1 MYENFEIIF
10 KRLLTWDLGVVGLI
24 HRNGRQQ
31 TGDTGMFTYNEAYKF
46 GAEFTAKNVGYSFG
60 IREVGEKANRR
71 FYIELYDQK
80 AGEIFCSIID
90 YTK

>member
-1 MYENFEIIF
+1 MVPGSEDGE
-10 KRLLTWDLGVVGLI
+10 TDM
-24 HRNGRQQ
+24 H
-31 TGDTGMFTYNEAYKF
+31 TYNEAYKF
-46 GAEFTAKNVGYSFG
+46 GAEFTANNVGYSFG
-60 IREVGEKANRR
+60 IREVGEGANRR